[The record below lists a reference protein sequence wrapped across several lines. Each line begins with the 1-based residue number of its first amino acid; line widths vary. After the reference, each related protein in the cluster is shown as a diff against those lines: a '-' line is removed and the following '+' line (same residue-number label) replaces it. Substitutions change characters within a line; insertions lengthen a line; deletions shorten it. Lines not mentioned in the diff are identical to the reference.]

1 MEKGAVDNKFSEDIQ
16 SGSKDA
22 VNNDKNVSCDIKIDA
37 GVKSEREESKVVQG
51 IDPAKEPLGEMD
63 SDDESYDGSD
73 DGSYDG
79 SDEYEPASK
88 MLKGEDESQDEE
100 DDFNPNGI
108 GCFCEPPCQTYKQHG
123 NKDNPDKN
131 LEENRSNGPVCY
143 NCQEKGHIARNCP
156 QPRKRESFWG
166 RGASSGPGGD
176 ETCFSCRG
184 SGVCTPCRGSG
195 HMVGFGGRGRGGWV
209 GRGGR
214 LPGFQVPPRMSW
226 MSRGFRRGGRWGR
239 WDPRGRGRTA
249 VRPGGEGV
257 AGEEEAKVKEV
268 EGLKNAGAAV
278 LHNSSSK
285 DWMIPA
291 NNLFDN

>member
-1 MEKGAVDNKFSEDIQ
+1 MEKVAVDNKFSKAIQ
-16 SGSKDA
+16 TGSKETDE
-22 VNNDKNVSCDIKIDA
+22 VKNDKNVSCDLQIDA
-37 GVKSEREESKVVQG
+37 GVKSESEESKVVQG
-51 IDPAKEPLGEMD
+51 RGNPNETLGKIDFRS
-63 SDDESYDGSD
+63 SDDESDCC
-73 DGSYDG
+73 DG

-100 DDFNPNGI
+100 NDFNPNGI
-108 GCFCEPPCQTYKQHG
+108 GCFCEPPCQTYKQHS

-143 NCQEKGHIARNCP
+143 NCQEKGHNARNCP
-156 QPRKRESFWG
+156 QPRKREAFWG
-166 RGASSGPGGD
+166 RGASSGPRGD
-176 ETCFSCRG
+176 EMCFSCMG
-184 SGVCTPCRGSG
+184 SGVCTPCRGIG

-226 MSRGFRRGGRWGR
+226 MSRGFGRGGRWGR

-257 AGEEEAKVKEV
+257 AGEEEAKVEEV

-285 DWMIPA
+285 DWMIPST
-291 NNLFDN
+291 NLFDT